1 MLTIKAEV
9 QKDRKRNDGSYNV
22 KIRFTKDRTV
32 KRIST
37 NLFATDADLTS
48 DLKLREDSMTKQ
60 EADRLVLHYRTLVNS
75 LHLDSGN
82 DDVSEIVNR
91 LLCKEEAEKPI
102 DFIAFSKKWISETTI
117 KGKDNY
123 TTALNSFIRFLGKEE
138 LEIKN
143 QQQYYR
149 LVVEN
154 EGDIAVAEAQYQQFE
169 ALQNENFNIGK
180 QMVEW
185 VTYGDR
191 TNTDVQVRKFALQ
204 STKDWFRSALEKW
217 TSALKTNCPL
227 SYGIAIDGWTGVSN
241 ARDLDEQ
248 VLSMKNYYENNKFK
262 MVCINNFNI
271 AAVIVFL
278 ISLAITVGSIVSTVK
293 NGFTPALIVGI
304 VLMLASAGFIAF
316 RIISGL
322 KKFAERVETNIR
334 NLQMTI
340 AQIVEFQR
348 FFTENINKTDDILS
362 KLEYI

>member
-1 MLTIKAEV
+1 M
-9 QKDRKRNDGSYNV
+9 
-22 KIRFTKDRTV
+22 
-32 KRIST
+32 
-37 NLFATDADLTS
+37 
-48 DLKLREDSMTKQ
+48 
-60 EADRLVLHYRTLVNS
+60 
-75 LHLDSGN
+75 
-82 DDVSEIVNR
+82 
-91 LLCKEEAEKPI
+91 
-102 DFIAFSKKWISETTI
+102 
-117 KGKDNY
+117 
-123 TTALNSFIRFLGKEE
+123 
-138 LEIKN
+138 
-143 QQQYYR
+143 
-149 LVVEN
+149 
-154 EGDIAVAEAQYQQFE
+154 
-169 ALQNENFNIGK
+169 
-180 QMVEW
+180 
-185 VTYGDR
+185 
-191 TNTDVQVRKFALQ
+191 RKFALQ